1 MFGESNGVSRRRF
14 VRGTVAAGIGV
25 VAITGATPAAAEESN
40 SVDLYANEDELVGS
54 ITLSGGEEGL
64 EVTYDLDEDSEWS
77 IVETHLHVGDIDDV
91 TNPGGNPRPG
101 HFEYSSEHELEDE
114 TASVT
119 HLVETDEEGE
129 VDVAAH
135 AELAMVV
142 EEDDEEEDEENGD
155 EGEEEGDEE
164 DAEIAQENGDDNG
177 DDEEETGDGEEGED
191 EEEDGDDEEEE
202 GDDEEEDEEE
212 VVTVSAWADGDRISD
227 GRGRGNGR
235 GSWAT
240 YFTYDLD
247 AE

>member
-25 VAITGATPAAAEESN
+25 AAITGATPAAAEEED

-54 ITLSGGEEGL
+54 VTLADSEDGL

-101 HFEYSSEHELEDE
+101 QFDYSSEHDLEDE

-129 VDVAAH
+129 VDVAAQ
-135 AELAMVV
+135 AKLAMIVEEDEEEEEEEV
-142 EEDDEEEDEENGD
+142 DAEIEEEDDEDEEENGDDGDEEENGDDDEEDEED
-155 EGEEEGDEE
+155 
-164 DAEIAQENGDDNG
+164 
-177 DDEEETGDGEEGED
+177 
-191 EEEDGDDEEEE
+191 
-202 GDDEEEDEEE
+202 EDEEE
-212 VVTVSAWADGDRISD
+212 VVTASAWADGERISA

-247 AE
+247 GE